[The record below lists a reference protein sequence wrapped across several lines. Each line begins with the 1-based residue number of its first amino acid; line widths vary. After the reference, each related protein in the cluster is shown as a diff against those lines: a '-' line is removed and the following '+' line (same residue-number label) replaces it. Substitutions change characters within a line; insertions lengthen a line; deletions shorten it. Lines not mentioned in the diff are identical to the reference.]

1 MAKKLT
7 KHGNSLALVI
17 DKPLLD
23 ALKINQSTDLEIS
36 IDKGKIIIQPKQK
49 AKKSL
54 TEKDIDKIAEKIMK
68 KYAPVLK
75 KLADS

>member
-1 MAKKLT
+1 MSKKLT

-17 DKPLLD
+17 DKPLLE
-23 ALKINQSTDLEIS
+23 ALKINQNTDLEIS
-36 IDKGKIIIQPKQK
+36 IDKGKLIIQPKEK
-49 AKKSL
+49 TKKSL